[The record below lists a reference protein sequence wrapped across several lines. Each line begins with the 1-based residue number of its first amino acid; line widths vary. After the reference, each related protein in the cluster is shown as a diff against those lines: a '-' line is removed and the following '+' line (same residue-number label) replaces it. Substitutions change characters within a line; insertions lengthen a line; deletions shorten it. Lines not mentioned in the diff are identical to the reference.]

1 MMRVATFLFLS
12 AIAFSNAFAQ
22 SPAPVEAPE
31 FVIGDRWV
39 FRQVDLHNDEEQN
52 KWENK
57 VTGLQDDSVQ
67 FAGVTLAHKDASKV
81 GRSFKATASRST
93 LTFPDSRIVEGKEVK
108 FDFPLEVGK
117 TWKYDYKIRR
127 DDGNGFITLSAEA
140 KVDGWEDVE
149 VPAGKFKALKVTHF
163 IIYLNVN
170 SSGRR
175 TNRQLLKTYWYSP
188 QVKREVKYEY
198 VDRSNVGDRTRTELV
213 EYEVK

>member
-1 MMRVATFLFLS
+1 MMRFAVLLFLS
-12 AIAFSNAFAQ
+12 VITVPSVFSQ
-22 SPAPVEAPE
+22 TQAPVERPE

-39 FRQVDLHNDEEQN
+39 LRQVDLHSDEEQN

-67 FAGVTLAHKDASKV
+67 FAGVTLANKDASKV
-81 GRSFKATASRST
+81 GKSYKASASRAT
-93 LTFPDSRIVEGKEVK
+93 LTFPNSLIVEGQEVK

-117 TWKYDYKIRR
+117 TWKYDYKTRR
-127 DDGNGFITLSAEA
+127 NDGKGFITYSAEA
-140 KVDGWEDVE
+140 KVDSWEDVE
-149 VPAGKFKALKVTHF
+149 VPAGKFKALKVTHSIF
-163 IIYLNVN
+163 YSNVN
-170 SSGRR
+170 SSGTT

-198 VDRSNVGDRTRTELV
+198 VDRHAAGDRTRTELV